1 MSGAVPT
8 HYAQA
13 LADAV
18 FRPES
23 GLDPRAAI
31 EQLKQIEE
39 MIGSS
44 SDLQLVL
51 NSPAVNKR
59 RKAAVLSK
67 LADQLGAHRLVRNFL
82 LVVATHRRT
91 AQWKEIEA
99 RFEEIVDERLGWVH
113 AEITSAQELTAEQRE
128 EIERALGLTAW
139 KIHPR
144 ELYSR
149 AVADWRVF
157 APEWLPRNTT
167 LRCGANWRVCAA
179 GLKPSRRF
187 RKNYG
192 SNQSR

>member
-113 AEITSAQELTAEQRE
+113 AEISSAQELTAEQRE
-128 EIERALGLTAW
+128 EIERALGLTLG
-139 KIHPR
+139 KFIRPNYTIER
-144 ELYSR
+144 SLLEGVR
-149 AVADWRVF
+149 ARVASKEYD
-157 APEWLPRNTT
+157 AS
-167 LRCGANWRVCAA
+167 LRGKLESMRRR
-179 GLKPSRRF
+179 LKAE
-187 RKNYG
+187 
-192 SNQSR
+192 QAV